1 MEPSRTTPPQTT
13 TLDTVLGFE
22 VLETDA
28 ERASGRFAVADAVLQ
43 PFGVVHGGAYAAFA
57 ETLASVATYRQVEAG
72 GEIAVGQSNLTS
84 FMRPVSE
91 GFVHAQARCRH
102 RGRTSW
108 VWEIDFTDDRGR
120 LTATSRVTMAVRPAP
135 AAPARRPVS

>member
-1 MEPSRTTPPQTT
+1 MEPPRTFPAQGT

-22 VLETDA
+22 VLETGA
-28 ERASGRFAVADAVLQ
+28 QRATGRFAVADAVLQ
-43 PFGVVHGGAYAAFA
+43 PFGIVHGGAYAAFA
-57 ETLASVATYRQVEAG
+57 ETLASMATYRQVAAG

-91 GFVHAQARCRH
+91 GTVHAEARCRH
-102 RGRTSW
+102 RGRTTW

-120 LTATSRVTMAVRPAP
+120 LSATSRVTMAVRPAP
-135 AAPARRPVS
+135 GAPA